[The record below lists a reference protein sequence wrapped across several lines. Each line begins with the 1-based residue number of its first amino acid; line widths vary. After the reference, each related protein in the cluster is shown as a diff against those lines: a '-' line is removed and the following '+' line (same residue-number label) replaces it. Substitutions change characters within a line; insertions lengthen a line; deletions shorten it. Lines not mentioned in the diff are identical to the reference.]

1 MLKIHQ
7 LFLRTYIA
15 IFAAILITL
24 TLVTYF
30 WAKNLY
36 LNQIEKN
43 LIQNIDTLSIVLD
56 EMQNIHNI
64 TNIVKNLRT
73 ELNLRITI
81 INEDGKVIA
90 ESDKLELSDINN
102 HSNRVEII
110 QARNVGMGKDT
121 RESETLKKEFL
132 YIAKKITIENHI
144 YYIRMA
150 DYTNKITDNF
160 MKLTFDIFLF
170 ITFFLI
176 IAFLATYFISIRI
189 KKEADSILYFLT
201 QLSNKKQSF
210 PLNSTYTYEFYKI
223 AKLLNKVAIK
233 LSKKERQKAKQTAKL
248 KLANRQKDEIISALS
263 HEFKNPIAIISGYS
277 ETILNDEQM
286 PQAMKN
292 KFLRKIQTNAIKMSH
307 IIDKLRLTLKLEE
320 GKQEILLLPCS
331 MKKLIDNCVS
341 DLNDKYKN
349 REIIVLGEDITLNV
363 DETLISMAISN
374 LIENALKYSEDEVIV
389 KINENSICI
398 IDKGIGIEINELE
411 NINQKF
417 YRVSNNGWNNSLGLG
432 LFIVQSVLSLHNFNL
447 EISSEFEKGSQFC
460 IKY

>member
-1 MLKIHQ
+1 LLKIHQ
-7 LFLRTYIA
+7 LFLRTYIT
-15 IFAAILITL
+15 IFVAVLITL

-43 LIQNIDTLSIVLD
+43 LIQNIDTLSIVLKD
-56 EMQNIHNI
+56 SNNI
-64 TNIVKNLRT
+64 TNIKNIVKNLHS

-81 INEDGKVIA
+81 IDENGVVIA
-90 ESDKLELSDINN
+90 ESDKDLVDINN

-110 QARNVGMGKDT
+110 QAKNKGFGKDK
-121 RESETLKKEFL
+121 RVSETINKELL
-132 YIAKKITIENHI
+132 YIAKKVVLNEST

-150 DYTNKITDNF
+150 DYTNRITDNF
-160 MKLTFDIFLF
+160 IKLTLEIF
-170 ITFFLI
+170 IYISFFLI
-176 IAFLATYFISIRI
+176 IAFLSTYFISIKI
-189 KKEADSILYFLT
+189 KKETDTILDFLT
-201 QLSNKKQSF
+201 HLSNKKSSF
-210 PLNSTYTYEFYKI
+210 LPDSNYTYEFHKI
-223 AKLLNKVAIK
+223 TKLLNKVAIRLYK
-233 LSKKERQKAKQTAKL
+233 REKQKAKQNAKL
-248 KLANRQKDEIISALS
+248 KFANRQKDEIISALS

-292 KFLRKIQTNAIKMSH
+292 KFLTKIQTNAIKMSH

-320 GKQEILLLPCS
+320 GKQEMLLLPCS

-341 DLNDKYKN
+341 DLHDKYKN
-349 REIIVLGEDITLNV
+349 REILVLGEDITLKV

-374 LIENALKYSEDEVIV
+374 LIENALKYSEDEIIV
-389 KINENSICI
+389 QISENSICI
-398 IDKGIGIEINELE
+398 IDKGIGIEANELE

-417 YRVSNNGWNNSLGLG
+417 YRISNNGWNNSLGLG
-432 LFIVQSVLSLHNFNL
+432 LFIVQSVLSLHNFKL
-447 EISSEFEKGSQFC
+447 EIASEFGKGSRFY